1 MTEVTTQPEAMPVK
15 ARAPEVPT
23 IRIERVRGIRRL
35 FDPHELW
42 RFRDVASQI
51 AKRDITV
58 RYRQT
63 FLGAAWAVLQPVAT
77 MVVFW
82 LFFGRLAHV
91 RSEGHPYALF
101 ALAALVPWT
110 FFSNALLLGSE
121 SLTLN
126 PLLVSRT
133 YFPRIFIPAGVL
145 VAGGLD
151 LTIAFVILVGVVV
164 ASGTGPPLAL
174 LAVPL
179 LVMIMLAAS
188 LGVAAALSAVNVR
201 YRDIKYVVPFAVQFW
216 LFATPIAYPATLVHE
231 PWRTLWAIN
240 PMVGVVEGFR
250 WAVLGHAHAPWGL
263 IGISAASALV
273 MLITGLAYFQR
284 AERSFADIL

>member
-1 MTEVTTQPEAMPVK
+1 MP
-15 ARAPEVPT
+15 AATGAPAVQT
-23 IRIERVRGIRRL
+23 IRIERVRGLRRL
-35 FDPHELW
+35 FNPQELW
-42 RFRDVASQI
+42 RFRDVAIQI

-63 FLGAAWAVLQPVAT
+63 FLGAVWAVLQPVAT

-101 ALAALVPWT
+101 ALAALVPFT

-145 VAGGLD
+145 AAGVLD
-151 LTIAFVILVGVVV
+151 LLIAFIILVGVVI
-164 ASGTGPPLAL
+164 ASGTGPPLAII
-174 LAVPL
+174 AVPL
-179 LVMIMLAAS
+179 LVAIMLAAA

-201 YRDIKYVVPFAVQFW
+201 YRDIKYVVPFASQFW
-216 LFATPIAYPATLVHE
+216 LFATPVAYPATLVHE

-250 WAVLGHAHAPWGL
+250 WAVLGHAHAPWAL
-263 IGISAASALV
+263 IGISAASAAIMLV
-273 MLITGLAYFQR
+273 AGLGYFQA